1 MRERKSVS
9 EMLGE
14 ILRDLGILGVIFIPL
29 DRGWD
34 SNGHLSSLLF
44 GVSIGV
50 SLLLMAAGIWV
61 ERRF

>member
-1 MRERKSVS
+1 
-9 EMLGE
+9 MLGE

-34 SNGHLSSLLF
+34 VSGHFSIGLF
-44 GVSIGV
+44 IAAVSI
-50 SLLLMAAGIWV
+50 SLVLMAAGIWV